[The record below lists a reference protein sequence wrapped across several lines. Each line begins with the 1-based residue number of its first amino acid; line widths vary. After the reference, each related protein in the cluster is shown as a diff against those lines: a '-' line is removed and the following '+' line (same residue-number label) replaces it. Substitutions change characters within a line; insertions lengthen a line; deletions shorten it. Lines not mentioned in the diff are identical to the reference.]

1 MKKILYI
8 IIFTFAILIQN
19 IIGNEIV
26 LQKNNIIITNQ
37 DLENYK
43 KIHKDFYGNIIE
55 KNSAIKKLYL
65 TFKIIDLQMN
75 INPKFR
81 EITKKMIK
89 TDLDKHKNKYSEY
102 ILKYFLRYEILKN
115 DFVNNYINNNN
126 LKELDE
132 IINGEINFYNDI
144 DCKIKKISMKFKN
157 LNKNQKL
164 TIISNL
170 NLEVI
175 TMTNDIYICLN
186 QKNINE
192 INYVF
197 NNIISDKGYE
207 KFLEYVYKKIK

>member
-8 IIFTFAILIQN
+8 IILSYIFFIQN

-26 LQKNNIIITNQ
+26 LQKNNIIITND

-43 KIHKDFYGNIIE
+43 QIHKDFYGNKIE
-55 KNSAIKKLYL
+55 RNSAIKKLYL

-75 INPKFR
+75 INPNFE
-81 EITKKMIK
+81 EITKKMIFK
-89 TDLDKHKNKYSEY
+89 DLEKYKNKYSEY
-102 ILKYFLRYEILKN
+102 ILQYILRYEILKN
-115 DFVNNYINNNN
+115 DFVNNYIENND

-132 IINGEINFYNDI
+132 IIIGKINFYNEI
-144 DCKIKKISMKFKN
+144 KCKTKKNSIKFKK

-170 NLEVI
+170 NLKVI
-175 TMTNDIYICLN
+175 PMTKDIYICLN
-186 QKNINE
+186 QKNIEE
-192 INYVF
+192 INYAF

-207 KFLEYVYKKIK
+207 KFLKYVYKSIK

>member
-1 MKKILYI
+1 MKNILYI
-8 IIFTFAILIQN
+8 IILAFTFFIQN

-26 LQKNNIIITNQ
+26 LQKNNIIITND

-43 KIHKDFYGNIIE
+43 KLHKDFFKITIE

-75 INPKFR
+75 INPNFE
-81 EITKKMIK
+81 EITKKIIK
-89 TDLDKHKNKYSEY
+89 TDLEKHKDKYSEY

-115 DFVNNYINNNN
+115 DFVNNYINKNN
-126 LKELDE
+126 LKELDG
-132 IINGEINFYNDI
+132 IIIGEINFYNDI
-144 DCKIKKISMKFKN
+144 DCKIKKNSMKFKK

-170 NLEVI
+170 NLKVI
-175 TMTNDIYICLN
+175 PMTNDIYICLN
-186 QKNINE
+186 QKNIEE
-192 INYVF
+192 INYAF

-207 KFLEYVYKKIK
+207 KFLKYVYKSIK

>member
-26 LQKNNIIITNQ
+26 LQKNNIIITND

-43 KIHKDFYGNIIE
+43 KIHKHFFKITIE

-75 INPKFR
+75 INPNFE
-81 EITKKMIK
+81 EITKKMIFK
-89 TDLDKHKNKYSEY
+89 DLERYKSNYSEY
-102 ILKYFLRYEILKN
+102 VLEYFLRYEILKN
-115 DFVNNYINNNN
+115 DFINNYIKENN

-132 IINGEINFYNDI
+132 IIIGKINFYNEI
-144 DCKIKKISMKFKN
+144 KCKTKKNSIKFKK

-170 NLEVI
+170 NLKVI
-175 TMTNDIYICLN
+175 PMTKDIYICLN
-186 QKNINE
+186 QKNIEE
-192 INYVF
+192 INYAF

-207 KFLEYVYKKIK
+207 KFLKYVYKSIK